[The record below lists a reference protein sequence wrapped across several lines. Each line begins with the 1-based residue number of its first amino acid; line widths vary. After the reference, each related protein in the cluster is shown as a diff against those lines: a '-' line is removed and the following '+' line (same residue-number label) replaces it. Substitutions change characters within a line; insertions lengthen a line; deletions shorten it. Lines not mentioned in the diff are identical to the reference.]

1 MKFNKPKTWN
11 ILLLIIRIWLGY
23 RMIAAGWSSV
33 VGILSSQE
41 ERNFFQKWFGTELH
55 FPMPVLMAFLAKG
68 SEVLGGSLV
77 LIGLFT
83 RPAAALIAFTM
94 TIATLTANLGQDW
107 VIDGGFTVSYTI
119 FALVL
124 LLHGSGKF
132 SLDHLFF
139 KRGTN
144 SVQDLAVV

>member
-1 MKFNKPKTWN
+1 
-11 ILLLIIRIWLGY
+11 
-23 RMIAAGWSSV
+23 MIAAGWSSV

-55 FPMPVLMAFLAKG
+55 FPMPVLLAFLAKG
-68 SEVLGGSLV
+68 SEVLGGFLV

-132 SLDHLFF
+132 SLDHLLF
-139 KRGTN
+139 KRKRN
-144 SVQDLAVV
+144 SVQDLAAA